1 MIEALFIFEPDEE
14 FLELRINKSISIQID
29 NRKEKVGELKNF
41 EKQLNV
47 HMLKIII
54 RSMHKIIVCFL
65 KEDAIK
71 QSIGLTL
78 YKKIFY
84 KYTYI

>member
-41 EKQLNV
+41 EK
-47 HMLKIII
+47 
-54 RSMHKIIVCFL
+54 
-65 KEDAIK
+65 
-71 QSIGLTL
+71 
-78 YKKIFY
+78 
-84 KYTYI
+84 